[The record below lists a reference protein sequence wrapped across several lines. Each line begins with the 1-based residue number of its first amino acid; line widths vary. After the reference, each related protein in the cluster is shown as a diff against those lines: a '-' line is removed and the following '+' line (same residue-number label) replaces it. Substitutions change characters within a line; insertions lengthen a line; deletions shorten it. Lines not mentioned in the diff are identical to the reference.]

1 MKVSRTSQ
9 FRGDVKMQQK
19 RGKDLSKLKRLIEI
33 LLSGKQLPREFKD
46 HALVGN
52 WGEHRDCHLE
62 PDWLLI
68 YRVSED
74 ELRLER
80 TATRADLF

>member
-1 MKVSRTSQ
+1 
-9 FRGDVKMQQK
+9 MQQK